1 MDIKLFFQA
10 ILKFLLGVL
19 PVVVLV
25 FLPAG
30 TLSYFNGW
38 LFMGLLFVPMLFAG
52 IVMMIKNPLLLK
64 SRCSIDYILHR
75 HILCYSV

>member
-1 MDIKLFFQA
+1 MKFFFNALEKYVMGMLFVA
-10 ILKFLLGVL
+10 L
-19 PVVVLV
+19 LV
-25 FLPAG
+25 FWPAG
-30 TLSYFNGW
+30 SLQFWNGW